1 MVGAKIILT
10 LHVACKVCFQHE
22 RKFLAA
28 LLLGLNLIVA
38 CTTTDI
44 PFSEPI
50 LVNQINL
57 AELPKSI
64 GVDTAV
70 SLKDN
75 DDVVFIDVREQWE
88 YDEGH
93 IPGITLIPMS
103 ELESRMDE
111 IPTDKTVVLTCR
123 SGNRSGRMHGYLEDQ
138 GFDNT
143 INMEGGILAWEAAGL
158 EVER

>member
-1 MVGAKIILT
+1 MKAKLLVILLIGLFLIT
-10 LHVACKVCFQHE
+10 ACE
-22 RKFLAA
+22 
-28 LLLGLNLIVA
+28 
-38 CTTTDI
+38 TD
-44 PFSEPI
+44 SSSTSDPI
-50 LVNQINL
+50 SAGPINL
-57 AELPKSI
+57 ETLPKSI
-64 GVDTAV
+64 DVSTAA
-70 SLKDN
+70 SLTDN

-103 ELESRMDE
+103 ELENRLAE

-123 SGNRSGRMHGYLEDQ
+123 SGNRSGRMHAYLEDQ

-158 EVER
+158 AVEK

>member
-1 MVGAKIILT
+1 MLKT
-10 LHVACKVCFQHE
+10 N
-22 RKFLAA
+22 FLVLFWISLA
-28 LLLGLNLIVA
+28 LFTA
-38 CTTTDI
+38 CTSDT
-44 PFSEPI
+44 PAASNLASAEPI
-50 LVNQINL
+50 NL
-57 AELPKSI
+57 KTLPKSI
-64 GVDTAV
+64 DVSTAA

-75 DDVVFIDVREQWE
+75 DAVVFIDVREQWE

-103 ELESRMDE
+103 ELESRLAE

-123 SGNRSGRMHGYLEDQ
+123 SGNRSGQMHAYLEDQ

-158 EVER
+158 TIEK